1 MKALVKT
8 APGVGH
14 VEICD
19 VPEPTPGPGTVKCE
33 VKYCGICGT
42 DIHIYHGRWKE
53 PPFIMGHEWS
63 GVVVETGPGVE
74 SVQAGN
80 RVTGIPLGPTCG
92 RCHYCLEGHPFM
104 CSDRIGFTTP
114 DNGAFSKYVIA
125 LESTLRRLPDNVSFE
140 AAALM
145 EPLACVVKAVVF
157 VTGISAGEVVLLT
170 GPGPIGL
177 LTLQV
182 AKAEGSFVVLA
193 GTSADAER
201 LEIGKRLGAD
211 ATINVETD
219 DVEGIL
225 QGLTN
230 GYGPDVVLECS
241 GALPAV
247 RMGVDVIRKEG
258 TLTQIGVLD
267 HNLEF
272 DFMTAFLKDL
282 RVNISYAS
290 TYESWDRALTL
301 VSRGQVKLEPL
312 VTDILPLSEWEKGFE
327 KINNREGL
335 KILLYPEE

>member
-1 MKALVKT
+1 MKALSKT

-14 VEICD
+14 VEIRD
-19 VPEPTPGPGTVKCE
+19 VPEPTPEVGEVKCE

-42 DIHIYHGRWKE
+42 DIHIYHGRYKE

-74 SVQAGN
+74 SFQAGD

-92 RCHYCLEGHPFM
+92 RCRYCLEGYPFL
-104 CSDRIGFTTP
+104 CSDRVSFFRV
-114 DNGAFSKYVIA
+114 DNGAFAKYVIA
-125 LESTLRRLPDNVSFE
+125 LESTLRRLPDNVSFK

-157 VTGISAGEVVLLT
+157 MTGISAGEVVLLT

-177 LTLQV
+177 LAMQV
-182 AKAEGSFVVLA
+182 AKADGGFVALA
-193 GTSADAER
+193 GTSADTER
-201 LEIGKRLGAD
+201 LEIGKQLGAD
-211 ATINVETD
+211 VTVNVETD
-219 DVEGIL
+219 DVQAIL

-241 GALPAV
+241 GALPAL
-247 RMGVDVIRKEG
+247 RLGIDVIRNRG

-267 HNLEF
+267 NNLEF

-282 RVNISYAS
+282 RVVLSYAS
-290 TYESWDRALTL
+290 TYESWDRSLTL

-327 KINNREGL
+327 KINNRQGL
-335 KILLYPEE
+335 KILLRPEE